1 MKKMIFALLSLTFCL
16 LSGAQTI
23 KAGIPVPSADQLR
36 WQTQNYAPFDAKVLR
51 LDADKLASSE
61 RIKFGDIEIVSE
73 KKVEHDWENP
83 AVLGINKLPYH
94 STLQLPSRQGEC
106 KEIVSL
112 DGQWHFRWSPNPE
125 ERPKGFE
132 AADYDVSQW
141 DKIAVPGN
149 WQTQGYGTPIYI
161 NINYPFV
168 RHRPYVT
175 QEPPRDWTA
184 YARRNPVGSYVTFFN
199 ATDEMLSQNV
209 ILHFGG
215 VKSAMY
221 VWVNGKKVGYSQ
233 NSMSPAEFDI
243 TKYLH
248 KGENRLAVEVYRWSD
263 GSYLEDQ
270 DMWRLSGIFR
280 SVQLWV
286 RPLVHIADYRVKAE
300 PNADYSKASVT
311 AYMKICNMGG
321 KTSKDM
327 GIRLNID
334 GKNIEGRVKDIAIGD
349 TISASLEYT
358 IDNPRLWSA
367 AKPNLYPFSI
377 ELIDNKGNV
386 SEHFDYHL
394 GVKRV
399 ECVGEVFKVNGK
411 NVKLRGVN
419 RHDHHPRTGRY
430 VDDAT
435 YEKDIALMKQANINF
450 LRTSHYPDREYLY
463 ELCDRYG
470 MYVMDEANQ
479 ESHGYGYAN
488 KDMGED
494 PAWKEAHVDRATS
507 LVERDKNHPCVIL
520 WSLGNEGG
528 IGPNIQAM
536 YDKVKSFDS
545 SFLPFYDCHPRYSS
559 LYDEGYPTPKMI
571 KENAAKV
578 KDKPYIAREY
588 AHAMGNSMGNFKE
601 YWDVIYADSSI
612 AGAAI
617 WDWVDQGLAKPKDG
631 GKMRLSSSLEL
642 MDDEFWA
649 YGGDF
654 GDRPNDGNFCI
665 NGLVAS
671 DRTPHPHYYVVKHVY
686 QPIHF
691 SMIDGKIM
699 KKSMDPTVDV
709 DDFDYATDTTIVS
722 NEKTIIVKAMLKD
735 DTPWAKKGFVVA
747 SEQFVVEPYS
757 FPVFAATSRKAPKVK
772 KKDGYEVLTEKGSV
786 VIDDKGAITEINVNG
801 RNILKAPLE
810 PYFWKPENDNQQKA
824 GFAKRVAPWE
834 KAGENRQLK
843 CIKVSSSKGI
853 TFIKCAYTLPVGA
866 DYELCYSI
874 NSVGD
879 IKVEADYRPTQ
890 ADIPLIPKF
899 GMRMR
904 LTSDFDKVEYYG
916 RGPWENYPDRKLGY
930 DIGHYTMPLT
940 DFQVDYVRPQDNG
953 NRCDVRWLTLS
964 SDGCSMRIDGGQALC
979 IRAWD
984 YGEENLNVKHPYELK
999 RGDFVNLNIDLN
1011 IHGVGGA
1018 DTWGK
1023 RTLPEYT
1030 IDGNQ
1035 SHHYSFVISVEQ

>member
-36 WQTQNYAPFDAKVLR
+36 WQTPNYAPFDAKVLR

-631 GKMRLSSSLEL
+631 DKMRLSSSLEL

-691 SMIDGKIM
+691 SMIDGKII
-699 KKSMDPTVDV
+699 KTSMDPTVDV

-757 FPVFAATSRKAPKVK
+757 FPVFAATSRKSPKVK
-772 KKDGYEVLTEKGSV
+772 KREDYEVLTEKGSV

-843 CIKVSSSKGI
+843 SIKVSSSKGI

-930 DIGHYTMPLT
+930 DIGHYTMPLA

>member
-36 WQTQNYAPFDAKVLR
+36 WQTPNYAPFDAKVLR

-691 SMIDGKIM
+691 SMSDGKII

-757 FPVFAATSRKAPKVK
+757 FPVFAATSRKSPKVK
-772 KKDGYEVLTEKGSV
+772 KREDYEVLTEKGSV

-843 CIKVSSSKGI
+843 SIKVSSSKGI

-930 DIGHYTMPLT
+930 DIGRYAMPIT

-984 YGEENLNVKHPYELK
+984 YGEENLDVKHPYELK

>member
-36 WQTQNYAPFDAKVLR
+36 WQTPNYAPFDAKVLR

-691 SMIDGKIM
+691 SMIDGKII

-757 FPVFAATSRKAPKVK
+757 FPVFAATSRKSPKVK
-772 KKDGYEVLTEKGSV
+772 KREDYEVLTEKGSV
-786 VIDDKGAITEINVNG
+786 VIDDKGSITEINVNG

-843 CIKVSSSKGI
+843 SIKVSSSKGI
-853 TFIKCAYTLPVGA
+853 TTIKCAYTLPVGA

-930 DIGHYTMPLT
+930 DIGHYTMPIT

-984 YGEENLNVKHPYELK
+984 YGEENLDVKHPYELK

-1035 SHHYSFVISVEQ
+1035 SYHYSFVISVE

>member
-1 MKKMIFALLSLTFCL
+1 MKKMFFALLSLTSCL
-16 LSGAQTI
+16 LSGTQTI
-23 KAGIPVPSADQLR
+23 KAGMPVPSADQLR

-691 SMIDGKIM
+691 SMIDGKII

-757 FPVFAATSRKAPKVK
+757 FPVFAATSRKSPKVK
-772 KKDGYEVLTEKGSV
+772 KREDYEVLTEKGSV

-810 PYFWKPENDNQQKA
+810 PYFWKPENDNQEKA

-834 KAGENRQLK
+834 KVGENRQLK
-843 CIKVSSSKGI
+843 SIKVSSSKGI

-930 DIGHYTMPLT
+930 DIGRYAMPIT

-964 SDGCSMRIDGGQALC
+964 SDGCSLRIDGGQPLC

-984 YGEENLNVKHPYELK
+984 YGEENLDVKHPYELK

>member
-36 WQTQNYAPFDAKVLR
+36 WQTPNYAPFDAKVLR

-691 SMIDGKIM
+691 SMSDGKII

-757 FPVFAATSRKAPKVK
+757 FPVFAATSRKSPKVK
-772 KKDGYEVLTEKGSV
+772 KREDYEVLTEKGSV

-843 CIKVSSSKGI
+843 SIKVSSSKGI

-930 DIGHYTMPLT
+930 DIGRYAMPIT

>member
-36 WQTQNYAPFDAKVLR
+36 WQTPNYAPFDAKVLR

-61 RIKFGDIEIVSE
+61 RIKFGEIEIVSE

-691 SMIDGKIM
+691 SMIDGKII

-757 FPVFAATSRKAPKVK
+757 FPVFAATSRKSPKVK
-772 KKDGYEVLTEKGSV
+772 KREDYEVLTEKGSV

-843 CIKVSSSKGI
+843 SIKVSSSKGI

-930 DIGHYTMPLT
+930 DIGHYTMPLA

>member
-36 WQTQNYAPFDAKVLR
+36 WQTPNYAPFDAKVLR

-631 GKMRLSSSLEL
+631 GKMHLSSSLEL

-691 SMIDGKIM
+691 SMSDGKII

-757 FPVFAATSRKAPKVK
+757 FPVFAATSRKSPKVK
-772 KKDGYEVLTEKGSV
+772 KREDYEVLTEKGSV

-843 CIKVSSSKGI
+843 SIKVSSSKGI

-930 DIGHYTMPLT
+930 DIGHYTMPLA

>member
-36 WQTQNYAPFDAKVLR
+36 WQTPNYAPFDAKVLR

-691 SMIDGKIM
+691 SMSDGKII

-757 FPVFAATSRKAPKVK
+757 FPVFAATSRKSPKVK
-772 KKDGYEVLTEKGSV
+772 KREDYEVLTEKGSV

-843 CIKVSSSKGI
+843 SIKVSSSKGI

-866 DYELCYSI
+866 DYELCYGI

-930 DIGHYTMPLT
+930 DIGHYTMPLA